1 MFSLWIYDIE
11 TATRERWNEEAI
23 DANMNDLS
31 AAIERTDV
39 ASRIDNSSY
48 AERAIGEP
56 RSRRIAIYVGING
69 YIIDSL
75 R

>member
-11 TATRERWNEEAI
+11 SATRERWNEEAI
-23 DANMNDLS
+23 EANMNDLS

-48 AERAIGEP
+48 AERGIGGQQKP
-56 RSRRIAIYVGING
+56 MNLNLRSN
-69 YIIDSL
+69 
-75 R
+75 